1 MCVNGQ
7 KGDLCYF
14 LELGTSRNRKR
25 INSGIVVNMPCQM
38 SSSQEKKTDIFFSQ
52 LKFFKF
58 SKLKFCNFT
67 FIVYIV

>member
-14 LELGTSRNRKR
+14 LELDTSRNRKR

-38 SSSQEKKTDIFFSQ
+38 SSSQEKKTIKILQ
-52 LKFFKF
+52 
-58 SKLKFCNFT
+58 
-67 FIVYIV
+67 V